1 MSSCRRIAGF
11 DLGRVVAV
19 VGAVLLTA
27 VLVVV
32 PGHLGPVG
40 ESAVAGVASPSERAR
55 ASGVRVFDAADSSE
69 TTTSWANPDGTY
81 TYEFSS
87 LPVRGRRGR
96 GSGGRGR

>member
-1 MSSCRRIAGF
+1 MSSCRRIAGVEST
-11 DLGRVVAV
+11 RVVGVVTAV
-19 VGAVLLTA
+19 ILTA

-40 ESAVAGVASPSERAR
+40 ESAVAGVVTPSERAR

-81 TYEFSS
+81 RAVSS
-87 LPVRGRRGR
+87 GECATCRPA
-96 GSGGRGR
+96 